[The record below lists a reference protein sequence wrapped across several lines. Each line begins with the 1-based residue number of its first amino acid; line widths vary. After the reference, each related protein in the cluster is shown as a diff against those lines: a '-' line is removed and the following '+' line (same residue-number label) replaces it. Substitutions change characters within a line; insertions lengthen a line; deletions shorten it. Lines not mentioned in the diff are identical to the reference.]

1 MNKLVFFSRP
11 YVTFDAAN
19 QDHRRWFAEFQATSS
34 WGSCPVRFVVDAEG
48 SMIPI
53 MQRQLLAWYAEQ
65 EFGPLGKD
73 SSCKQ
78 RAA

>member
-1 MNKLVFFSRP
+1 MNKLVFFGRP

-19 QDHRRWFAEFQATSS
+19 PDHRRWFAEFQATSS
-34 WGSCPVRFVVDAEG
+34 WGSCPVRFAVDAEG

-65 EFGPLGKD
+65 EFGIMGKD
-73 SSCKQ
+73 LSCASS
-78 RAA
+78 AA